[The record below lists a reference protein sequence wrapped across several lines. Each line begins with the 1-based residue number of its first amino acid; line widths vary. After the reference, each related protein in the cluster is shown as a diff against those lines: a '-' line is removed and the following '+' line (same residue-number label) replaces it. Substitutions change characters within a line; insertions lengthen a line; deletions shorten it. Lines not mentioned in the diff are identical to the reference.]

1 MNRVLGKVAI
11 VTGSGSGLGRA
22 EAMMFAREGAKVAVT
37 DINDKNGMETV
48 ALIRQEGGEA
58 EYWHL
63 NVSVEKE
70 CADVLAKVVE
80 KFGKPQMLY
89 AAGDDGGLQ
98 SARIANL
105 ACTAHGI
112 HESSA
117 LNNKAPIQDT
127 RAFIDIAEAEAGKIQ
142 ARHIVLI
149 CSHSAFNRLLHQS
162 PAFGNSYTLCAS
174 DWEKFLDNY
183 VKIWSPFDLDCEHPD
198 EARKMADRIFNI
210 PCSTDESMLIE
221 RTLAAYCAI

>member
-1 MNRVLGKVAI
+1 
-11 VTGSGSGLGRA
+11 
-22 EAMMFAREGAKVAVT
+22 
-37 DINDKNGMETV
+37 
-48 ALIRQEGGEA
+48 
-58 EYWHL
+58 
-63 NVSVEKE
+63 
-70 CADVLAKVVE
+70 
-80 KFGKPQMLY
+80 MLY

-198 EARKMADRIFNI
+198 EARKMADRISTFHAVQTSLCSSKGRWPHTAPFSILPPVTGICGKIIAIYCRNLSVGTPRI
-210 PCSTDESMLIE
+210 SPNPCHTFTGRQGFCIAQRSEYIQ
-221 RTLAAYCAI
+221 AAIRRLFSLTFK

>member
-1 MNRVLGKVAI
+1 MVYLTFIRY
-11 VTGSGSGLGRA
+11 A
-22 EAMMFAREGAKVAVT
+22 EVKADGCISVKDAK
-37 DINDKNGMETV
+37 M
-48 ALIRQEGGEA
+48 LF
-58 EYWHL
+58 
-63 NVSVEKE
+63 
-70 CADVLAKVVE
+70 LAKNIVE

>member
-1 MNRVLGKVAI
+1 MIYLTFIRYAEVK
-11 VTGSGSGLGRA
+11 TDGRISVKD
-22 EAMMFAREGAKVAVT
+22 AKQ
-37 DINDKNGMETV
+37 
-48 ALIRQEGGEA
+48 LF
-58 EYWHL
+58 L
-63 NVSVEKE
+63 
-70 CADVLAKVVE
+70 LAKNIVG

-112 HESSA
+112 HECSA
-117 LNNKAPIQDT
+117 LNDKAPVQDT
-127 RAFIDIAEAEAGKIQ
+127 RAFIDIAEADAEKYQ
-142 ARHIVLI
+142 AQHIVLI
-149 CSHSAFNRLLHQS
+149 CSYRAFNRLLHQS

-174 DWEKFLDNY
+174 DWGKILDNY
-183 VKIWSPFDLDCEHPD
+183 VKIWSPFDLDYEHPD

>member
-1 MNRVLGKVAI
+1 MVYLTFIRY
-11 VTGSGSGLGRA
+11 A
-22 EAMMFAREGAKVAVT
+22 EVKADGCISVKDAK
-37 DINDKNGMETV
+37 M
-48 ALIRQEGGEA
+48 LF
-58 EYWHL
+58 L
-63 NVSVEKE
+63 
-70 CADVLAKVVE
+70 LAKNIVE

-98 SARIANL
+98 SVRIANL